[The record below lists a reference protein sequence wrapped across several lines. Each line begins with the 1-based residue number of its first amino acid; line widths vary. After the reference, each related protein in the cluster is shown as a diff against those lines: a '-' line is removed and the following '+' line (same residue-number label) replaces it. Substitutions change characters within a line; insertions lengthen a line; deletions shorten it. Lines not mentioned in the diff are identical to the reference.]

1 MDGFGGSIGIVGGG
15 NVALDIARIVLDH
28 KNLKSTDISSPFLNT
43 IGESTDVNFF
53 IRRGPFDLPCTTREL
68 RELLTLPNIKVE
80 IFGLDGIP
88 LSQLDQ
94 YKKLQ
99 KSRKLDDRK
108 QKRLLKVLA
117 ESESSN
123 LTDGHRTIRFHFFHT
138 PTEIQENS
146 DTLSCYFNAKNEGIV
161 MKEVNYLI
169 ESLGYNQTPIENEI
183 EILDTS
189 SGRGEYDKH
198 RIYLAGWALSG
209 AKGVVGDSTE
219 SARRACERKSVETG
233 DEESFLLFSELVYRW
248 RQRVKVHLMRLF
260 FSFLLDQCSY
270 SSRLQI
276 QPFQI
281 L

>member
-1 MDGFGGSIGIVGGG
+1 M
-15 NVALDIARIVLDH
+15 R
-28 KNLKSTDISSPFLNT
+28 STDISSTFLNT

-68 RELLTLPNIKVE
+68 RELLTLPNVKVE
-80 IFGLDGIP
+80 ISGLDGIP
-88 LSQLDQ
+88 LSELDQ

-99 KSRKLDDRK
+99 KSRKLEDRK

-117 ESESSN
+117 DKESESN
-123 LTDGHRTIRFHFFHT
+123 KLNPTDDYRTIRFHFFHT
-138 PTEIQENS
+138 PTDIQENG
-146 DTLSCYFNAKNEGIV
+146 DTLSCYFDAKSEGIV
-161 MKEVNYLI
+161 MKELNYLI
-169 ESLGYNQTPIENEI
+169 ESLGYNPTPIENEI
-183 EILDTS
+183 QILDTS
-189 SGRGEYDKH
+189 SGRGDYKEN

-219 SARRACERKSVETG
+219 SARRACERKLVETS

-270 SSRLQI
+270 SSRLQK